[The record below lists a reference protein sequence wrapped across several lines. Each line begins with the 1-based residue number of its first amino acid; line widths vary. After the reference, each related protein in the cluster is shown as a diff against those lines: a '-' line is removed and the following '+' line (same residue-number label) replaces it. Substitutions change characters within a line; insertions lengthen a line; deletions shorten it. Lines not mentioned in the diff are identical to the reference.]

1 MCESNVYIREGNN
14 EDLLMESVNIIRP
27 EDGQIYLQSIFGEQK
42 TVKAKIKELRL
53 LEHKVILERP

>member
-1 MCESNVYIREGNN
+1 MCESNVYIREGNK